1 MSNRP
6 KVRRKPKQK
15 TPTVINVVAVRKEY
29 LKHIKVLKNLKSKY
43 EMYIEKNQNNKNIET
58 QIKVLEYQKKLY
70 GIVAE
75 IKAKEQYISFFDEHD
90 VRNRTN

>member
-1 MSNRP
+1 MNNRP
-6 KVRRKPKQK
+6 KVRKPKQK
-15 TPTVINVVAVRKEY
+15 TPTVINVVTVRKEY

-43 EMYIEKNQNNKNIET
+43 EMYIEKNQNNKNTET

-70 GIVAE
+70 GIIAE